1 METIVQPAPR
11 KRRNTTLKI
20 IGAVVAAGILGLCAL
35 LVVGF
40 LGFRAGA
47 AANRSAGPAASRFL
61 TLIERHQ
68 YAAAHNLMTPA
79 AQLAA
84 PVSKLQD
91 LQQFMEK
98 EHGRSLGHSGP
109 TNWYLGY
116 VNGVTTDRL
125 SYTERF
131 ARGPVSVIVT
141 LARDGSSWRV
151 QGLRYPQM

>member
-91 LQQFMEK
+91 LQ
-98 EHGRSLGHSGP
+98 HDSLAAPFPSSSP
-109 TNWYLGY
+109 WR
-116 VNGVTTDRL
+116 VMA
-125 SYTERF
+125 
-131 ARGPVSVIVT
+131 ARGGCRASGTRRCDTALLTPAPHEPPP
-141 LARDGSSWRV
+141 LRDAAPI
-151 QGLRYPQM
+151 L